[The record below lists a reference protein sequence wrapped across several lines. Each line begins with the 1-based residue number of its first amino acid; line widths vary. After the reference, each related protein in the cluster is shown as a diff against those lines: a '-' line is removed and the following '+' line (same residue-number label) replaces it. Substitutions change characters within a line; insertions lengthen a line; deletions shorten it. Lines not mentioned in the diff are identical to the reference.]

1 MRSSSVGTPSV
12 GTGSDRPVPRLS
24 NRMSR
29 ANEARRSRNLASPGS
44 SHISSILETH
54 PGTYTRS
61 NGPSPTTWY
70 AMLRSPLRAY
80 RVSERCTSPYRPP
93 NRWSLARQRDRVLRL
108 CGREDLRG
116 ADELAEQRVR
126 PRRSR
131 AELGVELTGHEERV
145 TLELDDLDES
155 AVRRQTREHETLAR
169 QRLVV
174 RGVDL
179 VPVAMAFVDDGLTVD
194 LRRAGAREGG
204 AG

>member
-1 MRSSSVGTPSV
+1 
-12 GTGSDRPVPRLS
+12 
-24 NRMSR
+24 
-29 ANEARRSRNLASPGS
+29 
-44 SHISSILETH
+44 H
-54 PGTYTRS
+54 
-61 NGPSPTTWY
+61 
-70 AMLRSPLRAY
+70 
-80 RVSERCTSPYRPP
+80 RPP
-93 NRWSLARQRDRVLRL
+93 PSRWSLARQRDRVLRPG
-108 CGREDLRG
+108 GREDLRG

-179 VPVAMAFVDDGLTVD
+179 VPVAMAFVDDGLAVD
-194 LRRAGAREGG
+194 LRRAGAWHDVALLRPQAHRAAEVGHVLLFG
-204 AG
+204 QQV

>member
-1 MRSSSVGTPSV
+1 MRSSSVGNPAV

-54 PGTYTRS
+54 PGTYTRP
-61 NGPSPTTWY
+61 NGP
-70 AMLRSPLRAY
+70 
-80 RVSERCTSPYRPP
+80 SPYRPP
-93 NRWSLARQRDRVLRL
+93 TRWSLARQRDRVLRL

-131 AELGVELTGHEERV
+131 AELGVELTGHEE
-145 TLELDDLDES
+145 
-155 AVRRQTREHETLAR
+155 
-169 QRLVV
+169 
-174 RGVDL
+174 
-179 VPVAMAFVDDGLTVD
+179 
-194 LRRAGAREGG
+194 
-204 AG
+204 